1 MCGITGYL
9 SPKGGELSVIEP
21 MMEVITHRGPDSAGS
36 HVDDK
41 CALGFRRLS
50 IIDLS
55 AVSYTHLW
63 GTTRAKILTDFTA

>member
-55 AVSYTHLW
+55 ADGDQPLYNEDRSLALVFN
-63 GTTRAKILTDFTA
+63 G